1 MDVLSDVI
9 AVMRSG
15 RPRSASVRWHAPWA
29 QRFAT
34 VPGSA
39 GFQVVLEGSCVLRSP
54 STGDVELAAGDVV
67 FLPHGTGNLL
77 ADCRASGDAYRGT
90 SDARTTTTAEER
102 APTPSTSPYV
112 SDRVDPTGQGG
123 PVTALLCG
131 TYQLDPSR
139 THPLLHGLPD
149 LIHLP
154 AARPGRPP
162 ELAAAVA
169 LLAAELRRPGL
180 GTDAA
185 VPALLDTLLLYILR
199 IWFAEQ
205 AVQAGPGAS
214 GWAAALGDP
223 AVTAALHAMHRSP
236 GVPWTVERLAAEA
249 GLSRAPFARRFAA
262 LVGRP
267 PLAYLTWWRMT
278 LAERLLRTTD
288 APLRVV
294 AEQVGYGTEFAFSAA
309 FKRVHGS
316 APGGYRRAVRRSASS
331 PGRTASSTGRPW
343 APSSPRTP
351 RS

>member
-15 RPRSASVRWHAPWA
+15 RPRSASVHWHAPWA
-29 QRFAT
+29 QRFAS

-39 GFQVVLEGSCVLRSP
+39 GFQVVLEGTCVLRSP
-54 STGDVELAAGDVV
+54 GTGDGHGDLELATGDVV
-67 FLPHGTGNLL
+67 FLPHGTGHLL
-77 ADCRASGDAYRGT
+77 ADSPASATVVDA
-90 SDARTTTTAEER
+90 DEC
-102 APTPSTSPYV
+102 APVPSASPYV
-112 SDRVDPTGQGG
+112 SDRVDPTGRGG
-123 PVTALLCG
+123 PVTTLLCG

-162 ELAAAVA
+162 ELAAAVE
-169 LLAAELRRPGL
+169 LLAAELRRPRL

-205 AVQAGPGAS
+205 AAAAAPGAS
-214 GWAAALGDP
+214 GWAAALADP

-236 GVPWTVERLAAEA
+236 DAPWTVERLAAEA

-288 APLRVV
+288 APLRTV

-316 APGGYRRAVRRSASS
+316 APGGYRRAARR
-331 PGRTASSTGRPW
+331 
-343 APSSPRTP
+343 
-351 RS
+351 

>member
-29 QRFAT
+29 QRFAS

-39 GFQVVLEGSCVLRSP
+39 GFQVVLEGTCVLRSP
-54 STGDVELAAGDVV
+54 GAGAGPGDGDVELATGDIV
-67 FLPHGTGNLL
+67 FLPHGTGHLL
-77 ADCRASGDAYRGT
+77 ADSPAS
-90 SDARTTTTAEER
+90 TTTTTTVVDAEDCV
-102 APTPSTSPYV
+102 PVPSASPYV
-112 SDRVDPTGQGG
+112 SDRVDPTGRGG

-131 TYQLDPSR
+131 TYELDPSR

-162 ELAAAVA
+162 ELAAAVE
-169 LLAAELRRPGL
+169 LLAAELRRPRL
-180 GTDAA
+180 GTDAV

-205 AVQAGPGAS
+205 AAAAAPGAS
-214 GWAAALGDP
+214 GWAAALADP

-236 GVPWTVERLAAEA
+236 DAPWTVERLAAEA

-288 APLRVV
+288 APLRTV

-316 APGGYRRAVRRSASS
+316 APGGYRRSVRR
-331 PGRTASSTGRPW
+331 
-343 APSSPRTP
+343 
-351 RS
+351 

>member
-9 AVMRSG
+9 AVMRTG

-29 QRFAT
+29 QSFAS

-39 GFQVVLEGSCVLRSP
+39 GFQVVLEGTCVLRP
-54 STGDVELAAGDVV
+54 TGAGGVGERGELELVAGDVV
-67 FLPHGTGNLL
+67 FLPHGAGHLL
-77 ADCRASGDAYRGT
+77 ADSPESGDAHRESIAT
-90 SDARTTTTAEER
+90 RTGEGCAPASKAEAEAGAETA
-102 APTPSTSPYV
+102 YV
-112 SDRVDPTGQGG
+112 SDRVDPTGRGG

-131 TYQLDPSR
+131 TYQLDPAR
-139 THPLLHGLPD
+139 THPLLHGLPG

-154 AARPGRPP
+154 ARPGRAP
-162 ELAAAVA
+162 ELAAAVE
-169 LLAAELRRPGL
+169 LLAAELRRPRL

-205 AVQAGPGAS
+205 ADSAGPGAS

-236 GVPWTVERLAAEA
+236 AAPWTVESLAAEA

-288 APLRVV
+288 APLRTV

-309 FKRVHGS
+309 FKRIHGS
-316 APGGYRRAVRRSASS
+316 APGGYRRGVRR
-331 PGRTASSTGRPW
+331 PGGQDLSGH
-343 APSSPRTP
+343 
-351 RS
+351 

>member
-9 AVMRSG
+9 AVMRTG

-29 QRFAT
+29 QRFAS

-39 GFQVVLEGSCVLRSP
+39 GFQVVLEGTCVLRSP
-54 STGDVELAAGDVV
+54 GAGAGDLELAAGDVV
-67 FLPHGTGNLL
+67 FLPHGTGHLL
-77 ADCRASGDAYRGT
+77 ADCPASGDAHHEPTLSGPGE
-90 SDARTTTTAEER
+90 DC
-102 APTPSTSPYV
+102 APTPSASPYV
-112 SDRVDPTGQGG
+112 SDRVDPTGRGG

-131 TYQLDPSR
+131 TYQLDPAR

-154 AARPGRPP
+154 AARSGRAP
-162 ELAAAVA
+162 ELAAAVT

-205 AVQAGPGAS
+205 AAAAGPGAS

-236 GVPWTVERLAAEA
+236 DAPWTVERLAAEA
-249 GLSRAPFARRFAA
+249 GLSRAPFARRFTA

-267 PLAYLTWWRMT
+267 PLAYLAWWRMT

-288 APLRVV
+288 APLRAV

-316 APGGYRRAVRRSASS
+316 APGGYRRTARRTA
-331 PGRTASSTGRPW
+331 GRTASRTAGRT
-343 APSSPRTP
+343 ATSGG
-351 RS
+351 

>member
-39 GFQVVLEGSCVLRSP
+39 GFQVVLEGTCVLRSP
-54 STGDVELAAGDVV
+54 SAGDLELAVGDVV
-67 FLPHGTGNLL
+67 FLPHGTGHLL
-77 ADCRASGDAYRGT
+77 ADCRASGDAYRETFGGG
-90 SDARTTTTAEER
+90 TTTAGEGC

-112 SDRVDPTGQGG
+112 SDRVDPTGLGG

-162 ELAAAVA
+162 ELAAAVE

-205 AVQAGPGAS
+205 AAQVGPGTS

-236 GVPWTVERLAAEA
+236 GVAWTVQRLAAEA

-288 APLRVV
+288 ASLRTV

-316 APGGYRRAVRRSASS
+316 APGGYRRAVRRSGGQELSAPE
-331 PGRTASSTGRPW
+331 PGRTSTFVAR
-343 APSSPRTP
+343 R
-351 RS
+351 

>member
-29 QRFAT
+29 QRFAS

-39 GFQVVLEGSCVLRSP
+39 GFQVVLEGTCVLRSP
-54 STGDVELAAGDVV
+54 GGGDADGDGDGDGHVELATGDVV
-67 FLPHGTGNLL
+67 FLPYGTGHLL
-77 ADCRASGDAYRGT
+77 ADSPAS
-90 SDARTTTTAEER
+90 TTTITTTVVDAEDC
-102 APTPSTSPYV
+102 APVPSASPYV
-112 SDRVDPTGQGG
+112 SDRVDPTGRGG

-162 ELAAAVA
+162 ELAAAVE
-169 LLAAELRRPGL
+169 LLAAELRRPRL

-205 AVQAGPGAS
+205 AAAAAPGAS
-214 GWAAALGDP
+214 GWAAALADP

-236 GVPWTVERLAAEA
+236 DAPWTVERLAAEA
-249 GLSRAPFARRFAA
+249 GLSRAPFARRFAS

-288 APLRVV
+288 APLRSV
-294 AEQVGYGTEFAFSAA
+294 AEQVGYGTEFAFSAVA
-309 FKRVHGS
+309 LRVWTRPGS
-316 APGGYRRAVRRSASS
+316 APAMTR
-331 PGRTASSTGRPW
+331 
-343 APSSPRTP
+343 
-351 RS
+351 

>member
-15 RPRSASVRWHAPWA
+15 RPRSAFVRWHAPWA
-29 QRFAT
+29 QRFAS

-39 GFQVVLEGSCVLRSP
+39 GFQVVLEGTCVLRSP
-54 STGDVELAAGDVV
+54 GASGGDGDGPGDGDVELATGDVV
-67 FLPHGTGNLL
+67 FVPHGTGHLL
-77 ADCRASGDAYRGT
+77 ADSPVSATVVD
-90 SDARTTTTAEER
+90 AEECV
-102 APTPSTSPYV
+102 PVPSASPYV
-112 SDRVDPTGQGG
+112 SDRVDPTGRGG

-162 ELAAAVA
+162 ELAAAVE

-205 AVQAGPGAS
+205 AAAAAPGAS
-214 GWAAALGDP
+214 GWAAALADP

-236 GVPWTVERLAAEA
+236 DAPWTVERLAAEA

-288 APLRVV
+288 APLRTV

-316 APGGYRRAVRRSASS
+316 APGGYRRAARRSPVA
-331 PGRTASSTGRPW
+331 R
-343 APSSPRTP
+343 
-351 RS
+351 

>member
-15 RPRSASVRWHAPWA
+15 RPRSAFVRWHAPWA
-29 QRFAT
+29 QRFAS

-39 GFQVVLEGSCVLRSP
+39 GFQVVLEGTCVLRSP
-54 STGDVELAAGDVV
+54 GAGDGDGDDGYVELAAGDVV
-67 FLPHGTGNLL
+67 FLPHGTGHLL
-77 ADCRASGDAYRGT
+77 ADSPDSSASASVVD
-90 SDARTTTTAEER
+90 AEECV
-102 APTPSTSPYV
+102 PVPSASPYV
-112 SDRVDPTGQGG
+112 SDRVDPTGRGG

-162 ELAAAVA
+162 ELAAAVE
-169 LLAAELRRPGL
+169 LLAAELRRPRL

-205 AVQAGPGAS
+205 AAAAAPGAS
-214 GWAAALGDP
+214 GWAAALADP

-236 GVPWTVERLAAEA
+236 DAPWTVERLAAEA

-288 APLRVV
+288 APLRTV

-316 APGGYRRAVRRSASS
+316 APGGYRRAARR
-331 PGRTASSTGRPW
+331 
-343 APSSPRTP
+343 
-351 RS
+351 

>member
-15 RPRSASVRWHAPWA
+15 RPRSAFVRWHAPWA
-29 QRFAT
+29 QRFAS

-39 GFQVVLEGSCVLRSP
+39 GFQVVLEGTCFLRSP
-54 STGDVELAAGDVV
+54 GAGDSDSDDGYVELSTGDVV
-67 FLPHGTGNLL
+67 FLPHGTGHLL
-77 ADCRASGDAYRGT
+77 ADSPDSSASGPVVD
-90 SDARTTTTAEER
+90 AEECV
-102 APTPSTSPYV
+102 PVPSASPYV
-112 SDRVDPTGQGG
+112 SDRVDPTGRGG

-162 ELAAAVA
+162 ELAAAVE

-205 AVQAGPGAS
+205 AAAAAPGAS
-214 GWAAALGDP
+214 GWAAALADP
-223 AVTAALHAMHRSP
+223 AVKAALHAMHRSP
-236 GVPWTVERLAAEA
+236 DVPWTVERLAAEA

-288 APLRVV
+288 APLRTV

-316 APGGYRRAVRRSASS
+316 APGGYRRAARR
-331 PGRTASSTGRPW
+331 
-343 APSSPRTP
+343 
-351 RS
+351 

>member
-15 RPRSASVRWHAPWA
+15 RPRSAFVRWHAPWA
-29 QRFAT
+29 QRFAS

-39 GFQVVLEGSCVLRSP
+39 GFQVVLEGTCFLRSP
-54 STGDVELAAGDVV
+54 GAGDSDSDSDDGYVELATGDVV
-67 FLPHGTGNLL
+67 FLPHGTGHLL
-77 ADCRASGDAYRGT
+77 ADTPDSSASGPVVD
-90 SDARTTTTAEER
+90 AEECV
-102 APTPSTSPYV
+102 PVPSASPYA
-112 SDRVDPTGQGG
+112 SDRVDPTGRGG

-162 ELAAAVA
+162 ELAAAVE

-205 AVQAGPGAS
+205 AAAAAPGAS
-214 GWAAALGDP
+214 GWAAALADP

-236 GVPWTVERLAAEA
+236 DAPWTVERLAAEA

-288 APLRVV
+288 APLRTV

-316 APGGYRRAVRRSASS
+316 APGGYRRAARR
-331 PGRTASSTGRPW
+331 
-343 APSSPRTP
+343 
-351 RS
+351 

>member
-15 RPRSASVRWHAPWA
+15 RPRSAFVRWHAPWA
-29 QRFAT
+29 QRFAS

-39 GFQVVLEGSCVLRSP
+39 GFQVVLEGTCVLRSP
-54 STGDVELAAGDVV
+54 GAGAGASPGDGDVELATGDVV
-67 FLPHGTGNLL
+67 FLPHGTGHLL
-77 ADCRASGDAYRGT
+77 VDSPDSPDFPASATVVD
-90 SDARTTTTAEER
+90 AEECV
-102 APTPSTSPYV
+102 PVPSASPYV
-112 SDRVDPTGQGG
+112 SDRVDPTGRGG

-162 ELAAAVA
+162 ELAAAVE
-169 LLAAELRRPGL
+169 LLAAELRRPRL

-205 AVQAGPGAS
+205 AAAAAPGAS
-214 GWAAALGDP
+214 GWAAALADP
-223 AVTAALHAMHRSP
+223 AVTAALHALHRSP
-236 GVPWTVERLAAEA
+236 DAPWTVERLAAEA

-288 APLRVV
+288 APLRAV

-316 APGGYRRAVRRSASS
+316 APGGYRRAARR
-331 PGRTASSTGRPW
+331 
-343 APSSPRTP
+343 
-351 RS
+351 

>member
-29 QRFAT
+29 QRFAS

-39 GFQVVLEGSCVLRSP
+39 GFQVVLEGTCVLRSP
-54 STGDVELAAGDVV
+54 GDGDGAGDGDGDVELATGDVV
-67 FLPHGTGNLL
+67 FLPHGTGHLL
-77 ADCRASGDAYRGT
+77 ADSPASATVVD
-90 SDARTTTTAEER
+90 AEECVP
-102 APTPSTSPYV
+102 APSASPYV
-112 SDRVDPTGQGG
+112 SDCVDPTGRGG

-162 ELAAAVA
+162 ELAAAVE
-169 LLAAELRRPGL
+169 LLAAELRRPRL

-205 AVQAGPGAS
+205 AAAAPPGAS
-214 GWAAALGDP
+214 GWAAALADP

-236 GVPWTVERLAAEA
+236 DAPWTVERLAAEA

-288 APLRVV
+288 APLRTV

-316 APGGYRRAVRRSASS
+316 APGGYRRAARR
-331 PGRTASSTGRPW
+331 
-343 APSSPRTP
+343 
-351 RS
+351 